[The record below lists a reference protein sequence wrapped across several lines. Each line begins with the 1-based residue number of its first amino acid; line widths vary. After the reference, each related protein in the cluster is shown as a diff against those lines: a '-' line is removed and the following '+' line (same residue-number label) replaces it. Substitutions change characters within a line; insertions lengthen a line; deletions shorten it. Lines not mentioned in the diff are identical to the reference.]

1 MYGIEAVWSAK
12 KEDGE
17 KELRET
23 GWEAITITM
32 CICACARAE
41 YQYLT
46 FLNYILTFLNL
57 SEAQFKQIL
66 FL

>member
-1 MYGIEAVWSAK
+1 MELKQFGAAK

-23 GWEAITITM
+23 GWEAVSIMM
-32 CICACARAE
+32 CICACARAK

-46 FLNYILTFLNL
+46 FLNYILIF
-57 SEAQFKQIL
+57 
-66 FL
+66 